1 MNKCMFLYAKFFV
14 FRCCVQNDKAIL
26 SNFLTNLET
35 LRLPR
40 PIAIVAVVA
49 VVVIVVVDVAVV
61 VVVVVFSF
69 SNITVF
75 VPIRRLG
82 ILITL

>member
-1 MNKCMFLYAKFFV
+1 MHVLYAKFFV

-26 SNFLTNLET
+26 SNFFTNLET

-40 PIAIVAVVA
+40 PIAIVV

-61 VVVVVFSF
+61 VIVVVFSF